1 MVVKIKTIT
10 IQILD
15 FKFYNKKDIKDST
28 TVSSDNNEMNT
39 GELDKGATITKD
51 VIGEVPV
58 NTDVNSLN
66 WFMNLIFLMTLKFI
80 FSCKN
85 N

>member
-1 MVVKIKTIT
+1 
-10 IQILD
+10 
-15 FKFYNKKDIKDST
+15 
-28 TVSSDNNEMNT
+28 MNT

>member
-1 MVVKIKTIT
+1 
-10 IQILD
+10 
-15 FKFYNKKDIKDST
+15 
-28 TVSSDNNEMNT
+28 MNT
-39 GELDKGATITKD
+39 GELDKGTTITKD